1 MFASSLVGRKIDS
14 PAVNGLQECV
24 MSADRVREREQAQ
37 FALSELTA
45 HAVGEGQP
53 SHLTVSALRSLDG
66 NWGMNSFL
74 RFR

>member
-1 MFASSLVGRKIDS
+1 MAYRSVSRQQTKDGRE
-14 PAVNGLQECV
+14 N
-24 MSADRVREREQAQ
+24 EQAQ

-45 HAVGEGQP
+45 HAVGGGQP

-74 RFR
+74 CFR